1 MRPLLKLT
9 ATAALILGAIL
20 TPSAASPTPASVAL
34 TGTGITAAG
43 SIANCAELLLNLT
56 VLSPEIDEE
65 SIKEANK
72 RTEQILK
79 KCGIAVPA

>member
-9 ATAALILGAIL
+9 ATAALMLGAVL
-20 TPSAASPTPASVAL
+20 APSPASPTPPSVAL

-43 SIANCAELLLNLT
+43 SIADCAELFLNLP

-65 SIKEANK
+65 LIKEANK

-79 KCGIAVPA
+79 KCGIAFPA